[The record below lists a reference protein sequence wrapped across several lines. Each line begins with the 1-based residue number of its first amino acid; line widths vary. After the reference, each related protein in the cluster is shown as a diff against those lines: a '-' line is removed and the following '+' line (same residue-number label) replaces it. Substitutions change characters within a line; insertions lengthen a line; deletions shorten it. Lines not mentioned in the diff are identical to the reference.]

1 MTAIPYNALRD
12 LRKNKRMAVYGTYD
26 GFGTLDEFKA
36 SLGDPNRILLQDSG
50 LRWKDQSGKEQ
61 VVTNNDL
68 FRAVHDAFGHSLEG
82 AGFRARGEENAFQAH
97 MQLFTGPARR
107 AMTTETRG
115 QNSWLNYGPY
125 GEANRTAGVLDTV
138 FADQKMGLMPDWASA
153 EGVIVQ
159 PPLRA
164 RITDDPIMQEIL
176 EVAEA
181 EMKPLDDEIKNIEDV
196 LRCAL
201 G

>member
-1 MTAIPYNALRD
+1 M
-12 LRKNKRMAVYGTYD
+12 
-26 GFGTLDEFKA
+26 
-36 SLGDPNRILLQDSG
+36 
-50 LRWKDQSGKEQ
+50 
-61 VVTNNDL
+61 
-68 FRAVHDAFGHSLEG
+68 HDAFGHAFEG

-125 GEANRTAGVLDTV
+125 GETNQTAGVLDTV
-138 FADQKMGLMPDWASA
+138 FADQKMGLMPDWVSA
-153 EGVIVQ
+153 EGVITQ
-159 PPLRA
+159 PPVRA
-164 RITDDPIMQEIL
+164 RISDDPIMQEIL

-181 EMKPLDDEIKNIEDV
+181 EIKPIDDEIKNIEDV